1 MKTPSLEETVRRLL
15 SEQQTYAKSQWE
27 KEKKPSIDIGG
38 HAHDSSGPNKSHIE
52 EDEQLDEISGTATS
66 FGGRHN
72 PRRSTA
78 KYLAGKRLKTRAS
91 LQRSGNQRR
100 RPGIYEEIKE
110 KITKKLSEKNSEK
123 ALGKTATGKP
133 GETINTEPTNQ
144 ELTGPTR

>member
-1 MKTPSLEETVRRLL
+1 MTKKTLEDAAYSVL
-15 SEQQTYAKSQWE
+15 SEQRYDPIKQWE

-38 HAHDSSGPNKSHIE
+38 HPHDPSGTNKAHIE

-78 KYLAGKRLKTRAS
+78 KYLAGKRLQRRSS
-91 LQRSGNQRR
+91 LQRSGNQKRS
-100 RPGIYEEIKE
+100 PGVYEEVKE
-110 KITKKLSEKNSEK
+110 KFMKKLSEKKSEK
-123 ALGKTATGKP
+123 GLGKTATGQQ
-133 GETINTEPTNQ
+133 GETIDTEPTNQ

>member
-1 MKTPSLEETVRRLL
+1 MSKKTLEDAVRGVLT
-15 SEQQTYAKSQWE
+15 EQYKPLQQWE

-38 HAHDSSGPNKSHIE
+38 HAHDPSGPNKAHIE
-52 EDEQLDEISGTATS
+52 EDEQLDEITGTATS

-91 LQRSGNQRR
+91 LQASGNQRR
-100 RPGIYEEIKE
+100 KPGIYEEIKE
-110 KITKKLSEKNSEK
+110 KFLKKLSEKQSEK
-123 ALGKTATGKP
+123 ALGKTATGQQ
-133 GETINTEPTNQ
+133 GETIDTEPTNQ

>member
-1 MKTPSLEETVRRLL
+1 VKEENG
-15 SEQQTYAKSQWE
+15 SKEQWKGE
-27 KEKKPSIDIGG
+27 IKKKPYMGANPE
-38 HAHDSSGPNKSHIE
+38 HAPTSPNAQHME

-78 KYLAGKRLKTRAS
+78 KYLAGKRLKTRVS
-91 LQRSGNQRR
+91 LQASGNQRR
-100 RPGIYEEIKE
+100 RPGVYEEVRE
-110 KITKKLSEKNSEK
+110 KIIKKLSEKNSEK
-123 ALGKTATGKP
+123 ALGKTATGQP